1 MKREDL
7 KKNVNCC
14 RTDGKPC
21 YMSRWD
27 DEFRCAFCET
37 VLTHE
42 ERRTCKFCPYCEEDL
57 SYTRSIKTI
66 TQHPYRYVR
75 YGYWWQFWKKFER
88 QYEY

>member
-14 RTDGKPC
+14 MTDGKPC

-27 DEFRCAFCET
+27 NEFRCVFCEM

-42 ERRTCKFCPYCEEDL
+42 ERRTCTFCPYCEEDL

-75 YGYWWQFWKKFER
+75 YGYWWQFWKKSER